1 MKISEFLFNNR
12 SYTPLPFF
20 FVMLFFAKPTFI
32 TMCIGFLIAL
42 TGEIIRFLGVCYI
55 GSESRTTGR
64 VGGTKLVVSGP
75 FSYVRN
81 PLYIGNIL
89 LYSGI
94 GIMSNALFPYLLII
108 AVIFFIFQYYMIVL
122 AEEEYLRKE
131 FKEDFEDYFKN
142 VNRFFPKFYA
152 YKKGQTK
159 LNFDFKKGILSE
171 KRTIQGFSI
180 SVILLIVIWSLQL
193 YG

>member
-1 MKISEFLFNNR
+1 
-12 SYTPLPFF
+12 
-20 FVMLFFAKPTFI
+20 MLIFAKPTLL
-32 TMCIGFLIAL
+32 TMSIGFLIAL
-42 TGEIIRFLGVCYI
+42 IGELIRFLGVCYI

-64 VGGTKLVVSGP
+64 VGGTKLMVSGP
-75 FSYVRN
+75 FAYVRN

-89 LYSGI
+89 IYSGI

-108 AVIFFIFQYYMIVL
+108 AVVFFVVQYYMIIID
-122 AEEEYLRKE
+122 EEEYLRNE

-142 VNRFFPKFYA
+142 VNRFFPKCYA

-159 LNFDFKKGILSE
+159 FNFDFKKGVSSE

-180 SVILLIVIWSLQL
+180 SVILLIFIWSVRH

>member
-1 MKISEFLFNNR
+1 MKVSKFLFNNR
-12 SYTPLPFF
+12 SYTPLPFLL
-20 FVMLFFAKPTFI
+20 VMLFFAKPTFT

-81 PLYIGNIL
+81 PLYIGNIF
-89 LYSGI
+89 LYAGI

-122 AEEEYLRKE
+122 SEEEYLRKE

-159 LNFDFKKGILSE
+159 LNFDFKKGFLSE